1 MLDGDVLVLN
11 RVYLPI
17 RVTTVKVAVTLLFQ
31 GRALAI
37 LPDYSTHDFA
47 SWLSLPA
54 DEAAEYLLGVGVRV
68 RIPSVIVLCAYSGVP
83 RYEVRFTRS
92 NVYARDGH
100 ACQYCGAAPGLE
112 QLTLDHV
119 VPVSR
124 GGPSGWENVVT
135 ACGRCN
141 RRKADRSPES
151 AGLRLKQRP
160 RKPRWHPLTAVH
172 RKRPHPDEWRH
183 FVDES
188 ILAWAPPATQEITEA
203 PAPHHPA
210 KPTRRRASRAA
221 ARRAST
227 P

>member
-17 RVTTVKVAVTLLFQ
+17 RVTTVKCAVTLLFQ
-31 GRALAI
+31 HRALAI
-37 LPDYSTHDFA
+37 LPDYSTHDFE
-47 SWLSLPA
+47 SWIGLPEETGV
-54 DEAAEYLLGVGVRV
+54 DYLHGVAMKLRV
-68 RIPSVIVLCAYSGVP
+68 PRVIVLTAYSGVP

-100 ACQYCGAAPGLE
+100 ACQYCGAAPGAD

-124 GGPSGWENVVT
+124 GGASRWENVVT
-135 ACGRCN
+135 ACAGCN
-141 RRKADRSPES
+141 RRKADRTPES
-151 AGLRLKQRP
+151 AGLRLRRHP

-172 RKRPHPDEWRH
+172 RKRPHPDEWRS

-188 ILAWAPPATQEITEA
+188 ILRWSPE
-203 PAPHHPA
+203 
-210 KPTRRRASRAA
+210 PTVA
-221 ARRAST
+221 
-227 P
+227 